1 MPLEIVGAGWGR
13 TGTLSLKLALEQ
25 LGYPCHHMFEIFLHE
40 DHIKTFTAA
49 GRGEAVDWEA
59 VFGEYRATV
68 DWPGATYW
76 RELTAAYPD
85 AKVIL
90 SERDPQQWYESYEAT
105 ISVGVRGQGLVD
117 NPEWHEMV
125 QLGIVQRDFEGNADD
140 RDHLVALF
148 ERHNAEVR
156 ATVPPERLLVFEARD
171 GWGPLCAFLGVPVP
185 EGDYPHANDRSQWHK
200 PPEA

>member
-1 MPLEIVGAGWGR
+1 MPLEIIGAGWGR
-13 TGTLSLKLALEQ
+13 TGTLSLKQALEQ
-25 LGYPCHHMFEIFLHE
+25 LGYPCHHMFEIFLHNE
-40 DHIKTFTAA
+40 HIKTFTAA
-49 GRGEAVDWEA
+49 ARGEAVDWET

-90 SERDPQQWYESYEAT
+90 SERDPQQWYESFEAT
-105 ISVGVRGQGLVD
+105 ISGGVRGGLVD

-125 QLGIVQRDFEGNADD
+125 QLGIVRRDFEGNADD

-156 ATVPPERLLVFEARD
+156 ATVPPERLLVFEARQ
-171 GWGPLCAFLGVPVP
+171 GWDPLCAFLGVPVP
-185 EGDYPHANDRSQWHK
+185 DDAFPHANDRSQWNK